1 MPSEPYTSVRPE
13 PGESVVLLV
22 EGGRV
27 WKGEDYD
34 TLTLWCKTKH
44 QKLALPVSVVKVL
57 VGLGVGHLGEDGWFK
72 VSQPTM
78 LRFTRPASQGERWR
92 AERLDRSD
100 RGQMEALD
108 HAVPTTSPPHA
119 PPGAPHTWDGVVE
132 QYRSAFE
139 AAWSLVTSL
148 KRDAVVEVSVNAIA
162 FSLLKAAT
170 DAGLQI
176 PVPLSV
182 IPSALVVPEDDD
194 DSSLPF

>member
-1 MPSEPYTSVRPE
+1 MPGDPYTSVRPE

-22 EGGRV
+22 EGGKLR
-27 WKGEDYD
+27 KGDDYD
-34 TLTLWCKTKH
+34 TLTLWCKTKR
-44 QKLALPVSVVKVL
+44 QSLTLPASAVQTL
-57 VGLGVGHLGEDGWFK
+57 LGLRVGQLGDDGWFK
-72 VSQPTM
+72 VSQPVL
-78 LRFTRPASQGERWR
+78 LRFSRPASRGERWR